1 LSECTKLTDIGIEKL
16 RVCKNLIKLDLNSN
30 NTPRSLVSAKSLANI
45 AVYSRYLKVVL
56 MRRCI
61 NVNDMCIEMIAS
73 NCLNLTSL
81 NMGNCPL
88 ITDAALESLGKYCK
102 NLKSINLTAT
112 KVFIRVL
119 SRAVKKAAEKIE
131 NSAE

>member
-1 LSECTKLTDIGIEKL
+1 
-16 RVCKNLIKLDLNSN
+16 
-30 NTPRSLVSAKSLANI
+30 
-45 AVYSRYLKVVL
+45 
-56 MRRCI
+56 
-61 NVNDMCIEMIAS
+61 MCIEMIAS